1 VFGGCLKKINLI
13 LGIHNHQPVG
23 NFDFVFEEAYQKSY
37 SPFMK
42 VNEDHPQI
50 KLAQHYTGIL
60 FEWIDKNHPEFI
72 KRLKK
77 RVKQNKIEMLTGG
90 FYEPILATIPDED
103 KVGQIKKLS
112 SFVKEK
118 IGYEPLGAWLAERV
132 WEPHLPQSM
141 AEAGVK
147 YTVIDDAHFKYSGLR
162 EDELFGYYITEHNG
176 STMNIFPISERL
188 RYTIPF
194 RPVEETFDYLRS
206 IATEDGERL
215 VVFADDGEKF
225 GVWPGTY
232 EQCYEQGWL
241 DQFFS
246 LLEDNMD
253 WIDLM
258 TFKEALEAKKPQG
271 RIYLPTASYREM
283 MEWALPARTI
293 PQYEYFDKWLE
304 EQKHMAH
311 NKVFVRGGFWR
322 NFFVKYPE
330 SNNLHK
336 RMLFASNKIKTA
348 ANQKQSKSLEEVK
361 DHLYAAQC
369 NCPYW
374 HGVFG
379 GLYLPHLRNAIYS
392 NLIQADKKLDG
403 LTKSATEKKNG
414 WVDINILDFDADG
427 ADEIYVETDRMNL
440 LFCPSYGGGLFEL
453 DYKPKNLNLIDTMA
467 RRQEGYHHKLTDA
480 KGPHNGDGEVAS
492 IHDSVMSKE
501 ENLDKYLNYDWHRRI
516 SLLDHFLHPQTTL
529 ETFATVKYGEQ
540 GDFINQ
546 PFKTKIVQKS
556 GPTNVIFERNG
567 RVWIGSR
574 FAPIFLRKTISMSP
588 KSDDI
593 SVKYMIKN
601 MDSGPVELWFAPEF
615 VFSLLAGNAPDR
627 YYTISGKKL
636 ENPEFVSTGIV
647 AHKNNISLTD
657 EWMGI
662 RIDITTSKKTDFW
675 RFPIETISM
684 SEAGFERVYQCSV
697 VLPNWK
703 INLQPGQKFQVNIKQ
718 SMNQI

>member
-1 VFGGCLKKINLI
+1 MFGGRLKKINLI

-37 SPFMK
+37 LPFMEVHK
-42 VNEDHPQI
+42 QHPQI
-50 KLAQHYTGIL
+50 RLAQHYTGIL
-60 FEWIDKNHPEFI
+60 FEWIDKHHPEFI
-72 KRLKK
+72 KELKK
-77 RVKQNKIEMLTGG
+77 QVKQNKIEMMTGG
-90 FYEPILATIPDED
+90 YYEPILTTIPDED
-103 KVGQIKKLS
+103 KIGQIKKLTA
-112 SFVKEK
+112 FVKEK
-118 IGYEPLGAWLAERV
+118 TGYDAIGAWLAERV
-132 WEPHLPQSM
+132 WEPHLPQPI
-141 AEAGVK
+141 AAAGVK

-162 EDELFGYYITEHNG
+162 DDELVGYYITEHNG
-176 STMNIFPISERL
+176 ATLNIFPISERL
-188 RYTIPF
+188 RYTVPF
-194 RPVEETFDYLRS
+194 RPVEETFEYLRS

-232 EQCYEQGWL
+232 EQCFEQGWL
-241 DQFFS
+241 DSFFS
-246 LLEDNMD
+246 VLEGNLD
-253 WIDLM
+253 WINLM
-258 TFKEALEAKKPQG
+258 TFKDALEMKKPKG

-304 EQKHMAH
+304 NNEEMAK

-336 RMLFASNKIKTA
+336 RMLFASNKIKKA
-348 ANQKQSKSLEEVK
+348 ASQKTSKSLETATNHV
-361 DHLYAAQC
+361 YAAQC

-392 NLIQADKKLDG
+392 NLIQADKELDG

-414 WVDINILDFDADG
+414 WVIINTFDFDADG

-440 LFCPSYGGGLFEL
+440 LFSPSYGGGLYEL

-467 RRQEGYHHKLTDA
+467 RREEGYHHKLTDV
-480 KGPHNGDGEVAS
+480 KNQQNGTGEVAS
-492 IHDSVMSKE
+492 IHDIVVSKE
-501 ENLDKYLNYDWHRRI
+501 EGLDKYLNYDWHRRI
-516 SLLDHFLHPQTTL
+516 SLLDHFLHPRTTIESL
-529 ETFATVKYGEQ
+529 ASVSYGEQ

-546 PFKTKIVQKS
+546 PFETKVVKKNGGVNVTLERS
-556 GPTNVIFERNG
+556 GH
-567 RVWIGSR
+567 VWIGPR
-574 FAPIFLRKTISMSP
+574 FAPISVKKSITINP
-588 KSDDI
+588 KSDEI
-593 SVKYMIKN
+593 LVKYVIKN
-601 MDSGPVELWFAPEF
+601 MDTELANLWFAPEF

-627 YYTISGKKL
+627 YYSVSGKKL
-636 ENPEFVSTGIV
+636 DDPKLASTGIV
-647 AHKNNISLTD
+647 RNKNNISLTD
-657 EWMGI
+657 EWMGVG
-662 RIDITTSKKTDFW
+662 IDLTTSKKTDIW

-697 VLPNWK
+697 MLPNWK
-703 INLQPGQKFQVNIKQ
+703 FKLEPGHKFQVNIKQ
-718 SMNQI
+718 SIHQL